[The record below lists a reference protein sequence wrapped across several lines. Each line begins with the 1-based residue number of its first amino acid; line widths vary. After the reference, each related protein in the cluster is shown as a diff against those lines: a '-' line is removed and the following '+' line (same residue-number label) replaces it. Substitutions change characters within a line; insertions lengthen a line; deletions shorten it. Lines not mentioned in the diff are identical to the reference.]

1 MLYNTFSLFESRHH
15 LGRSACCPKNS
26 FSYFISISTN
36 VVHVTIFHTFY
47 FLLILTI
54 NFYRFGTKIGNEQKE
69 WWLTRKHQYATHC
82 FLEKGVKRYSKT
94 LSNAAEQ
101 MNAVFKYDRGDPLLS
116 LFHSMNEWNMKKFIS
131 RKAQANVWVSDGKPL
146 TDYATKQHVKILE
159 KGSRRS
165 VSLVQLRQGEV
176 TAKVSRTSLQHA
188 SMNLLIRP
196 SKKKIECGCKF
207 MNETGMICFHAA
219 ALMAHD
225 RELNQK

>member
-1 MLYNTFSLFESRHH
+1 
-15 LGRSACCPKNS
+15 
-26 FSYFISISTN
+26 
-36 VVHVTIFHTFY
+36 
-47 FLLILTI
+47 
-54 NFYRFGTKIGNEQKE
+54 
-69 WWLTRKHQYATHC
+69 
-82 FLEKGVKRYSKT
+82 
-94 LSNAAEQ
+94 
-101 MNAVFKYDRGDPLLS
+101 
-116 LFHSMNEWNMKKFIS
+116 MNEWNMKKFIS

-176 TAKVSRTSLQHA
+176 TAKVSRISLQHA